1 MTVDV
6 IPGLWNCFETRFSVS
21 IIFIYRFKKKEYL
34 LLSVMQ
40 HTLKVIRKN
49 TDRNDANRCKMNP
62 VDKVSSNKIDAEV
75 AQQPHIVEIQQSVT
89 PNVSTELTRGQR
101 LADKLASHVGSWKFL
116 ICQSTVLAGWVGM
129 NLMPGVPHWDESP
142 FIMLNLVFSF
152 ASAYTAPIVLM
163 SQNRQS
169 DTDRANA
176 EIDHHVNRT
185 AAQNIELLHEKL
197 DKLHSQQLA
206 ELTQIVKE
214 QQQIINEL
222 RVSLVP
228 AAKENKDIRVT
239 LLPGL
244 HIQTNSKFAK
254 ETPGNKS
261 FTVDQPLGDN
271 NKVVEKLTRK

>member
-1 MTVDV
+1 
-6 IPGLWNCFETRFSVS
+6 
-21 IIFIYRFKKKEYL
+21 
-34 LLSVMQ
+34 
-40 HTLKVIRKN
+40 
-49 TDRNDANRCKMNP
+49 MNP
-62 VDKVSSNKIDAEV
+62 VETVSSNKEV
-75 AQQPHIVEIQQSVT
+75 AQKPHIVEIQQSAT
-89 PNVSTELTRGQR
+89 PNLSTELTSGQR

-169 DTDRANA
+169 DTDRRNA
-176 EIDHHVNRT
+176 EIDHQVNRR
-185 AAQNIELLHEKL
+185 AGQNIELLHEKL

-228 AAKENKDIRVT
+228 AAKDNKDIKVS

-244 HIQTNSKFAK
+244 HLQTNSKFAK
-254 ETPGNKS
+254 ETSVNKS
-261 FTVDQPLGDN
+261 FTVDQPLSDN
-271 NKVVEKLTRK
+271 NKVVEKLTSK